1 VQRVLIT
8 GIAGFVGSHVAERL
22 RSDGYEV
29 HGFVR
34 KIPSEIGN
42 LSATKTAFHRG
53 DLADEDAVERAL
65 VQAQPE
71 AVLHF
76 AERLPVDGADPES
89 FRAGPVTGTDALL
102 RTMERVSAVP
112 FVYCSS
118 AAVYGLPDRIP
129 VDEDAPLRP
138 VTPYGEGKTRSETMV
153 KRYASTGRSAVILRP
168 GNLLGP
174 RQRSGLAVSDFARQV
189 AEIESGRGPAVLR
202 HGRLDIERDF
212 LDVRDMARACA
223 SILRGLQPALS
234 VFNVGSGRAVALSE
248 IVRILRAHARR
259 EIRLE
264 SDESRV
270 RPGELQSIA
279 LDASRLRRATGWSAA
294 IPLERSVIDTL
305 DYWRSSLVPLK

>member
-1 VQRVLIT
+1 MQRVLIT

-34 KIPSEIGN
+34 KIPSETTS
-42 LSATKTAFHRG
+42 LAATKTAVHRG
-53 DLADEDAVERAL
+53 DLADVDAIERAL
-65 VQAQPE
+65 VQARPD

-76 AERLPVDGADPES
+76 AEPLPIDGADPES
-89 FRAGPVTGTDALL
+89 LRAGPIAATDALL
-102 RTMERVSAVP
+102 RTMERVAAVP

-118 AAVYGLPDRIP
+118 AAVYGLPDRLP
-129 VDEDAPLRP
+129 VDENAPLRP
-138 VTPYGEGKTRSETMV
+138 MTSYGEGKTKAESIVT
-153 KRYASTGRSAVILRP
+153 RYASTGRSAVILRP

-189 AEIESGRGPAVLR
+189 AEIESGRGPSVLR

-223 SILRGLQPALS
+223 SVLRELQPALS

-270 RPGELQSIA
+270 RPGEVQSIA
-279 LDASRLRRATGWSAA
+279 LDTSRLRRATGWSAT
-294 IPLERSVIDTL
+294 IPLERSVVDTL
-305 DYWRSSLVPLK
+305 DYWRSLVPLQ

>member
-1 VQRVLIT
+1 
-8 GIAGFVGSHVAERL
+8 
-22 RSDGYEV
+22 
-29 HGFVR
+29 
-34 KIPSEIGN
+34 
-42 LSATKTAFHRG
+42 
-53 DLADEDAVERAL
+53 
-65 VQAQPE
+65 
-71 AVLHF
+71 
-76 AERLPVDGADPES
+76 
-89 FRAGPVTGTDALL
+89 
-102 RTMERVSAVP
+102 MERVSAVL

-118 AAVYGLPDRIP
+118 AAVYGLPDRLP
-129 VDEDAPLRP
+129 VDENAPLRP
-138 VTPYGEGKTRSETMV
+138 MTPYGEGKTKAESMV
-153 KRYASTGRSAVILRP
+153 TRYASTGRSAVILRP

-189 AEIESGRGPAVLR
+189 AEIESGRGPSVLR

-223 SILRGLQPALS
+223 SVLRAVQPALS

-270 RPGELQSIA
+270 RPGEVQSIA
-279 LDASRLRRATGWSAA
+279 LDTSRLRRATGWSAA

-305 DYWRSSLVPLK
+305 DYWRSLVPLR